1 MECAVSL
8 RVAVRHGLISIN
20 ITYRLAPGNPWPAGG
35 ATVE

>member
-20 ITYRLAPGNPWPAGG
+20 ITYRWRREIRGRLAARP
-35 ATVE
+35 